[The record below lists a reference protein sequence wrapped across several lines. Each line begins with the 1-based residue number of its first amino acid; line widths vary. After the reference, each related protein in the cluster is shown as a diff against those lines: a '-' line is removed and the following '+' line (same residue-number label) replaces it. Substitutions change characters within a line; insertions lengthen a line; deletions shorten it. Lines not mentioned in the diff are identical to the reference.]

1 MKCTYAENK
10 LLTKAISTSL
20 IATSFV
26 ADANRQ
32 CYRSSFQNNL
42 QQIKPLIISA
52 HAPNVKSELSLF
64 SLHEHTVNLINHQ
77 QQLLTLHRYGSG
89 LSPMGWVLKTN
100 DFDVIKSRLAHGH
113 LTITQ
118 QINGD
123 LLLNDVLLNYNTHIC
138 NMTLKCRAGTQLDKT
153 AIRQL
158 LVQINYPT
166 GLFGLLQE
174 NIINNPAPEL
184 VILCDQLNR
193 LMLGQY
199 ADITRFIGL
208 GPGLTPSFDDIMVG
222 IFAVLVSDHRFK
234 PKIEQLKTAMLALPL
249 DALTTTI
256 SATFLKYALQGQFS
270 LSVLNVIERLNQ
282 HNYGHRAFHNL
293 LNYGHTSGADLLL
306 GIWLGIDRFLIRD

>member
-20 IATSFV
+20 TATSFV

-32 CYRSSFQNNL
+32 CYLSSFQNNL

-64 SLHEHTVNLINHQ
+64 SVHEHTVNLINHQ

-100 DFDVIKSRLAHGH
+100 DFDAIKFRLANGH

-123 LLLNDVLLNYNTHIC
+123 LILNDVLLNYNTHIC
-138 NMTLKCRAGTQLDKT
+138 NMTLKCRAGTQLNKT

-174 NIINNPAPEL
+174 NIIDNPAPEL

-199 ADITRFIGL
+199 ADITQFIGL

-222 IFAVLVSDHRFK
+222 IFSVLASDHRFK

-249 DALTTTI
+249 DVLTTTI